1 MAFPH
6 ETKIIG
12 EPAIK
17 ANDYSRTVTF
27 IVLQLKTRTR
37 WIRNKQRCNSVPRNA
52 QVISAAININYT
64 STTKQMWEENMLWGC
79 TLESSLVVL
88 VLCKAIRIKT
98 KRGWW
103 GIKTHLSLRVHT
115 FTEKSEQVEGPCWT
129 KCCFVLKV
137 KPTSG
142 FNSELQRNLEILD
155 DL

>member
-37 WIRNKQRCNSVPRNA
+37 WIKNKQRCNSVPRNA

-79 TLESSLVVL
+79 ILESSLVVL

-98 KRGWW
+98 KRGW
-103 GIKTHLSLRVHT
+103 
-115 FTEKSEQVEGPCWT
+115 
-129 KCCFVLKV
+129 
-137 KPTSG
+137 
-142 FNSELQRNLEILD
+142 
-155 DL
+155 